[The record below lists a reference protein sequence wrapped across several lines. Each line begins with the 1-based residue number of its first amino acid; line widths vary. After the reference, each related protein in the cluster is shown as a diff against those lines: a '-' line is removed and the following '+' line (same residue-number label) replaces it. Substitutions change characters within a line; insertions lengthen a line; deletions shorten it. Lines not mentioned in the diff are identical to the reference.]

1 MNMKCR
7 QLVYSLILGIAVSVV
22 ADRVQALPGQTPE
35 DTELWIQSNATLR
48 PSRSEKLLVRKS
60 DTPAQRFTFQASTLQ
75 VGKAA
80 PGPSSGVIRTEEIS
94 LFDMMNGVTRERL
107 EESLRV
113 IYGPT
118 VYQDYAQARVVYRY
132 PDPAAVSRATN
143 RDTPLLAALQG
154 EVREGD
160 RYAYWVETT
169 RQQPGAAYTGRM
181 TVFLRTDLP
190 KLEAELRNR

>member
-1 MNMKCR
+1 MKR
-7 QLVYSLILGIAVSVV
+7 TQLVRSLMLAVVLSVV

-35 DTELWIQSNATLR
+35 DAELWIQSNATLR
-48 PSRSEKLLVRKS
+48 PSRGEKLLVRKS

-75 VGKAA
+75 VGKVA
-80 PGPSSGVIRTEEIS
+80 PGANTRVIRTEEIS
-94 LFDMMNGVTRERL
+94 LFDIMNGVTRERL

-118 VYQDYAQARVVYRY
+118 VYQDYAQARIVYRY
-132 PDPAAVSRATN
+132 PDQAAVSRATN

-169 RQQPGAAYTGRM
+169 RQQPGAAYTGRI
-181 TVFLRTDLP
+181 TVFLRADLP

>member
-1 MNMKCR
+1 MKR
-7 QLVYSLILGIAVSVV
+7 MQLVRCLMLAVALSMT
-22 ADRVQALPGQTPE
+22 ADRGQALPGQTPE
-35 DTELWIQSNATLR
+35 DAALWIQSNATLR
-48 PSRSEKLLVRKS
+48 PSRGEKLLIRKS

-80 PGPSSGVIRTEEIS
+80 AGASTRVIRTEEIL
-94 LFDMMNGVTRERL
+94 LFDIMNGVTQGRL

-118 VYQDYAQARVVYRY
+118 VYQDYAQAQVVYRY
-132 PDPAAVSRATN
+132 PDRPTLSQSTN
-143 RDTPLLAALQG
+143 RNTPLLAALQG

-169 RQQPGAAYTGRM
+169 RRPTGPAYTGRI
-181 TVFLRTDLP
+181 TVFLRADLP